1 MLFRACA
8 KLRQSSHRLNS
19 GRPRAGQ
26 CRGLR
31 AQVMLALF
39 VSTIVPSWALGRV
52 CAARLTGRVV
62 RLMCRGRRRLGKVPG
77 GGGTE
82 SQRGTKDSPWAD
94 RSHRQACLV
103 IMDAKCQMQRSVVII
118 VSALRAVLAWNIL
131 EEPRSECGSVDGRGR
146 WWCWVMSDPKYAVP
160 RKTGGIG
167 KWWQSGIPHR

>member
-1 MLFRACA
+1 
-8 KLRQSSHRLNS
+8 
-19 GRPRAGQ
+19 
-26 CRGLR
+26 
-31 AQVMLALF
+31 MLALF
-39 VSTIVPSWALGRV
+39 VFTIVPSWALGRV

-131 EEPRSECGSVDGRGR
+131 EEPRSGCGSVDGRGR

-167 KWWQSGIPHR
+167 KWWQCGIRHR